1 MAAAPLARPIPRR
14 LGIGALIVLLAGTS
28 CSDDKNPVA
37 LPTDP
42 ETASPE
48 TAAYLTAL
56 PAWDTFSPT
65 LPDTNDI
72 SGRAA
77 TSSEI
82 VSGVRYSCT
91 STPYTISRTPEKIVT
106 MDPDVNILWLGALL
120 QGRGYKQGIGSLA
133 EWSVRERAPLQIAID
148 LLDGR
153 STQVV
158 VNPNMAS
165 VNQAIGSI
173 VQAAEAAGHVGG
185 SSLSYAMEQ
194 AHSVFQVGATLGLST
209 KYFGPQINAT
219 LAAGRNAT
227 ETTLTAYFVQRMFTA
242 SIVLP
247 NTPSDMF
254 SEAFTSQRLQE
265 ERDRGHVGSDNVPVY
280 VASIVFGRSLL
291 FSFTSTST
299 RDSIRAALSAKVGK
313 DSGSID
319 FRLLNILT
327 TGRVGVVALGG
338 DSRNAT
344 ALIQSG
350 QLADYFKDPTALTTA
365 RPISYTIRSLGNN
378 TIAKVT
384 ETDSYNLKEC
394 DAIPSTGRVNIDV
407 TPNDASVRVLGPGGY
422 VFGPKTGDQLL
433 TELTPGGYAI
443 EVSRTGFDTSRVD
456 ISVAAGDALEES
468 ITLEDTNQ
476 TATGSIY
483 TITPRRLHL
492 DAVGCTGE
500 SQADIYHSATVN
512 GKTLTNRPQ
521 SDAVPLY
528 AGQFDEPAKGPAFW
542 RTVRDTV
549 WLTGTRKQMAFS
561 VRMDDD
567 DGSLNPPDPVAFS
580 NWTYGALNIPVG
592 LGLVRNTGGA
602 SGCTTRLQFDIVKEG
617 EVFTAAP

>member
-1 MAAAPLARPIPRR
+1 M
-14 LGIGALIVLLAGTS
+14 
-28 CSDDKNPVA
+28 
-37 LPTDP
+37 
-42 ETASPE
+42 
-48 TAAYLTAL
+48 
-56 PAWDTFSPT
+56 
-65 LPDTNDI
+65 
-72 SGRAA
+72 
-77 TSSEI
+77 
-82 VSGVRYSCT
+82 
-91 STPYTISRTPEKIVT
+91 
-106 MDPDVNILWLGALL
+106 NILWLGALL
-120 QGRGYKQGIGSLA
+120 QGRGYSQGIGSLA

-173 VQAAEAAGHVGG
+173 VQAADAAGHVGG

-194 AHSVFQVGATLGLST
+194 MHSVFQVGATLGLST

-219 LAAGRNAT
+219 VAAGRNAT

-254 SEAFTSQRLQE
+254 TDAFTSQRLQE

-319 FRLLNILT
+319 FKLLNILT
-327 TGRVGVVALGG
+327 TGRVGVVAIGG

-350 QLADYFKDPTALTTA
+350 QLADYFKEGAALTTA

-378 TIAKVT
+378 AIAKVT

-407 TPNDASVRVLGPGGY
+407 TPNDASVLVLGPGGY
-422 VFGPKTGDQLL
+422 TFGPKTGDQLL
-433 TELTPGGYAI
+433 TELTPGGYTIA
-443 EVSRTGFDTSRVD
+443 VSRTGFDTSRVD
-456 ISVAAGDALEES
+456 ISVAAGDELDES
-468 ITLEDTNQ
+468 ITLKDTNQ

-483 TITPRRLHL
+483 TITPLRLHL

-500 SQADIYHSATVN
+500 SQADIYHSVAVN

-528 AGQFDEPAKGPAFW
+528 AGQFDERSKGFAYW
-542 RTVRDTV
+542 SAVRDTV

-561 VRMDDD
+561 VRVDDD
-567 DGSLNPPDPVAFS
+567 DGALNPPDLVAAS
-580 NWTYGALNIPVG
+580 SWTYGALGIPVG
-592 LGLVRNTGGA
+592 LGLVRNTGG
-602 SGCTTRLQFDIVKEG
+602 SPGCATRLQFDIVKEG